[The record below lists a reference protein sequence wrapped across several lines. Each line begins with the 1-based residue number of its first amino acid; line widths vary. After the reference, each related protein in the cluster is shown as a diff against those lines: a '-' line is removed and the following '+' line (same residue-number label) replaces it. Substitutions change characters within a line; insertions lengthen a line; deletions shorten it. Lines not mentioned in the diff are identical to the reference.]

1 MPTQVFEM
9 TEMKLCK
16 DCKWYRKDWCAR
28 ITGYGNIFDM
38 CFNPILNEADPVTG
52 KTNGSFCDTMRKF
65 HGCLMEGKYWEAR
78 K

>member
-1 MPTQVFEM
+1 M

-16 DCKWYRKDWCAR
+16 DCKWYRKDWYAR

-52 KTNGSFCDTMRKF
+52 KTNGSFCDSTRKF
-65 HGCLMEGKYWEAR
+65 HGCGMEGKLWEAR

>member
-16 DCKWYRKDWCAR
+16 DCKWYRKDWYAR
-28 ITGYGNIFDM
+28 IAGYGNIFDM

-52 KTNGSFCDTMRKF
+52 ESKGLFCDSTRKY
-65 HGCLMEGKYWEAR
+65 HGCGMEGKYFEAR